1 MAASRGANFL
11 CKLKG
16 QEESESNL
24 PSKIYMQPLYTK
36 RKAYMRQIMTRSMVR
51 TFQSPT
57 TVIQRAWRRFQGR
70 KGRVDP
76 ITMGPLE
83 PPVFT
88 CVGETGHEHHFSAVP
103 LAEFV
108 RESGDFRN
116 PITRVEFNEIEVRRL
131 VRLTGMEE
139 ILDVEER
146 KRQRME
152 RLQRESLRGFFESE
166 ITNAIDSFIEYVECN
181 PMNHHSGFLVRHML
195 TLVFPTIIV
204 TIARCS
210 RTDREYVEQL
220 FEIIDGRREMLRE
233 ALRHHPSH
241 RTVPV
246 LFSQFTEDIRRQA
259 MNSMLENGQTAS
271 IDLNGMAIRIDLEHI

>member
-1 MAASRGANFL
+1 
-11 CKLKG
+11 
-16 QEESESNL
+16 
-24 PSKIYMQPLYTK
+24 
-36 RKAYMRQIMTRSMVR
+36 MRRIVTRSMLR

-57 TVIQRAWRRFQGR
+57 KVIQRAWRRRLAR
-70 KGRVDP
+70 KGQIDP

-88 CVGETGHEHHFSAVP
+88 SVGETGHEHHFSAVP

-116 PITRVEFNEIEVRRL
+116 PVTRVEFNEIEIRRL

-139 ILDVEER
+139 LLDVEER

-166 ITNAIDSFIEYVECN
+166 ITTAIDAFIEYIECN

-210 RTDREYVEQL
+210 RTDREFVDDL
-220 FEIIDGRREMLRE
+220 FEIIEGRREALQR

-241 RTVPV
+241 RTVPA
-246 LFSQFTEDIRRQA
+246 LFSQFTSDIRRQS
-259 MNSMLENGQTAS
+259 MDNMLENGQTAS
-271 IDLNGMAIRIDLEHI
+271 IDIGGMAIRIDLEHI